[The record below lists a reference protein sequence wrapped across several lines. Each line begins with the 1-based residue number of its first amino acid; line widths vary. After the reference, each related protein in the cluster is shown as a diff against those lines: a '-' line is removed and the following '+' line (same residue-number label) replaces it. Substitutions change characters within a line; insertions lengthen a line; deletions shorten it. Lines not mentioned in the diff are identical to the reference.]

1 MRIANLNC
9 YQKNGNIYLFHAH
22 GYILKCQTRETVDFC
37 SYISEQKYN
46 IFISKFEDQ
55 DCYYL
60 TKKAALV
67 TVDRESTIKV
77 PTVNNPASSLSTKPD
92 L

>member
-9 YQKNGNIYLFHAH
+9 YQKNGNISLFRAH
-22 GYILKCQTRETVDFC
+22 GYILKCQTWKTVDFC

-55 DCYYL
+55 DCYNL
-60 TKKAALV
+60 TKN

>member
-9 YQKNGNIYLFHAH
+9 YQKNGNISLFRAH
-22 GYILKCQTRETVDFC
+22 GYILKCQTRETVNFC

-55 DCYYL
+55 DCYNL
-60 TKKAALV
+60 TKNR
-67 TVDRESTIKV
+67 VDRESTIKV

>member
-9 YQKNGNIYLFHAH
+9 YQKNGNISLFRAH

-55 DCYYL
+55 DCYNL
-60 TKKAALV
+60 TKNR
-67 TVDRESTIKV
+67 VDRESTIKV